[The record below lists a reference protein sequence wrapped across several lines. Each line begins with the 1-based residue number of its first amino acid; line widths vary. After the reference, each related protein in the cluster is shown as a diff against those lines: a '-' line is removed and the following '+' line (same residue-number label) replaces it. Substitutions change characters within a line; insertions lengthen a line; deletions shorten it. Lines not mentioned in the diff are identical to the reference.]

1 MPADAQ
7 ALVDQLYAAF
17 AAVDLDAIEALYETD
32 AVIVRHDGS
41 VQGRPEIRAFWERYL
56 SNHQPYELDQ
66 IVAFRHE
73 HDIVLWDAIVTTDA
87 GKLLTYHVV
96 VLAEDGAVTRHVPL
110 IRGYWGL

>member
-1 MPADAQ
+1 MSIDARS
-7 ALVDQLYAAF
+7 LVDSLYTALS
-17 AAVDLDAIEALYETD
+17 AVDLDALVGLYDAD

-41 VQGRPEIRAFWERYL
+41 VKGADGVRGFWEQYL
-56 SNHQPYELDQ
+56 SNHRPYVLDQ

-73 HDIVLWDAIVTTDA
+73 HDVVLWDAIVTTDA

-96 VLAEDGAVTRHVPL
+96 TLDDAGKITRHVPL